1 MERDADRVGRS
12 SEEVARKNRTDA
24 DHVVICNPVSGT
36 EAHLER
42 VRTLARERGFSVRI
56 TEGEGDGVRFAR
68 EAGADGAELVVA
80 SGGDG
85 TINEVVNGLA
95 EAEAL
100 ERTTLAV
107 VPTGTGNN
115 FASNLG
121 IDDVEA
127 AFDAIDTGRRRRI
140 DLGTANGRAFVNSC
154 VGGLTAE
161 ASGATTPDEK
171 RRLGVLAYVGRA
183 LETISSFDSLP
194 IRATLENGPDDGG
207 ASTRRTWTGEVM
219 LVLVGN
225 CRRFGGTR
233 RAQANVEDGLFE
245 VTIVERAPATDLV
258 GEAALS
264 GLFERGE
271 RHIVRHRVPSLTL
284 ESLRSEPIEYSLDG
298 EMLDAETLE
307 LETAANTLEV
317 VVGDGYRPDPDA
329 AGGRSG

>member
-1 MERDADRVGRS
+1 MERDVDRVGQS
-12 SEEVARKNRTDA
+12 SGDVARERRTDA

-36 EAHLER
+36 EDHLER

-121 IDDVEA
+121 IDGVGG

-171 RRLGVLAYVGRA
+171 RRLGVLAYVSCA

-194 IRATLENGPDDGG
+194 IRATLEGGPDGSD
-207 ASTRRTWTGEVM
+207 ANAPETWTGEAM

-245 VTIVERAPATDLV
+245 VTIVEDAPTTDLV
-258 GEAALS
+258 GEAALA

-271 RHIVRHRVPSLTL
+271 RHIVRHRVSSLTL

-307 LETAANTLEV
+307 LETEANTLEV
-317 VVGDGYRPDPDA
+317 VVGDRYRPDPDA
-329 AGGRSG
+329 AGGQSG

>member
-1 MERDADRVGRS
+1 MERDADRVGQS
-12 SEEVARKNRTDA
+12 SGDVARERRTDA
-24 DHVVICNPVSGT
+24 DHVVVCNPVSGT
-36 EAHLER
+36 EDHLER

-56 TEGEGDGVRFAR
+56 TESEGDGVRFAR

-121 IDDVEA
+121 IDGVEG

-171 RRLGVLAYVGRA
+171 RRLGVLAYVSRA
-183 LETISSFDSLP
+183 LETVSSFDSLP
-194 IRATLENGPDDGG
+194 IRATLEGGPDGD
-207 ASTRRTWTGEVM
+207 ASTRRTWTGEAM

-245 VTIVERAPATDLV
+245 VTIVEDAPTTDLV
-258 GEAALS
+258 GEAALA

-271 RHIVRHRVPSLTL
+271 RRIVRHRVPSITL

-307 LETAANTLEV
+307 LETAANALEV

-329 AGGRSG
+329 AGGQSG

>member
-1 MERDADRVGRS
+1 MERDVDRVGQPS
-12 SEEVARKNRTDA
+12 GDVEPENGTDA

-36 EAHLER
+36 EDHLER

-56 TEGEGDGVRFAR
+56 TSSEGDGVRFAR
-68 EAGADGAELVVA
+68 EAGANGVDLVVA

-85 TINEVVNGLA
+85 TINKVVNGLA

-121 IDDVEA
+121 VDTIEEA
-127 AFDAIDTGRRRRI
+127 FEAIDTGRRRRI

-171 RRLGVLAYVGRA
+171 RRLGVLAYVSRA
-183 LETISSFDSLP
+183 LETVSSFDSLP
-194 IRATLENGPDDGG
+194 IRATLEGGADDGD
-207 ASTRRTWTGEVM
+207 ASTRKTWTGEAM

-245 VTIVERAPATDLV
+245 VTIVEDAPTADLV
-258 GEAALS
+258 GEAALA

-271 RHIVRHRVPSLTL
+271 RHIVRHRVPSLAL

-298 EMLDAETLE
+298 EMLDTETLE
-307 LETAANTLEV
+307 LETAANALEV
-317 VVGDGYRPDPDA
+317 VVGDRYRPDPDA